1 MKKKECVIIK
11 VEGSH
16 LKAVNIYEGPRRP
29 VQVLVLVLVG
39 GRGQSLM
46 KV

>member
-29 VQVLVLVLVG
+29 VQVLVLVG